1 MCYQW
6 ELVELAKKI
15 EKIEDEEVDYR
26 ENRKWI
32 KYRKRQEDIYEILRK
47 ENQQDERNLWENK
60 IHRNTRLS
68 KKLAGLS

>member
-47 ENQQDERNLWENK
+47 ENQQDERNL
-60 IHRNTRLS
+60 
-68 KKLAGLS
+68 